1 MHDASRSERV
11 KHVARLLADQAIEV
25 DAVAN
30 RLRHLRLNSD
40 ADRAITLARQLT
52 LLSQSVFGLG
62 NADLNLFFAE
72 AATEGDS
79 AAPAHGGAGVRMPWI
94 KNV

>member
-1 MHDASRSERV
+1 MHDASRPERV
-11 KHVARLLADQAIEV
+11 KHVARLLAGQAIEV

-40 ADRAITLARQLT
+40 ADRALTLARQLT

-62 NADLNLFFAE
+62 NADLNLLFADKE
-72 AATEGDS
+72 S
-79 AAPAHGGAGVRMPWI
+79 ALPAQDGAGERMPWI
-94 KNV
+94 KHL